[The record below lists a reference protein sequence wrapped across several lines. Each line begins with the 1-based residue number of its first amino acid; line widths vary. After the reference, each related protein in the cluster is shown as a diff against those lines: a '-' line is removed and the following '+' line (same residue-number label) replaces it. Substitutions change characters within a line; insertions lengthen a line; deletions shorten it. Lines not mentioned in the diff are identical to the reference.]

1 MPELLSHLTV
11 AQLIFVALGVL
22 FAALMRS
29 FSGFGFALM
38 AVPIFSLFLTPGD
51 SVVLS
56 ALLTLIVSGLT
67 FRGWWGKYPTEA
79 FVPMLLG
86 SVVGTAIGV
95 YFLSSISA
103 EQFQLW
109 IGLSVVTA
117 CLLLARFKPS
127 DTPPSSALA
136 GGTGVASGLMNG
148 AFAIPGPPVILFVMA
163 TIHNPASSRAFLMAF
178 FVVSNA
184 VSLTMF
190 GIAGLV
196 TSRPLTLLLVAF
208 PVMLLGDRLGA
219 WAFHRV
225 GGTAYRPVALAVS
238 LLVGVSITLKA
249 LLG

>member
-1 MPELLSHLTV
+1 MLDPLFALTS
-11 AQLIFVALGVL
+11 AQLVFVALGVL
-22 FAALMRS
+22 FASLMRS

-38 AVPIFSLFLTPGD
+38 AVPIFSFFLSPGD

-56 ALLTLIVSGLT
+56 ALLTLVVSGLT
-67 FRGWWGKYPTEA
+67 YRAWWGKYPTDA
-79 FVPMLLG
+79 FLPMIAG
-86 SVVGTAIGV
+86 SVVGTAAGV
-95 YFLSSISA
+95 YFLSNVSA
-103 EQFQLW
+103 AQFQLW
-109 IGLSVVTA
+109 IGLSVITA

-184 VSLTMF
+184 VSFVMF
-190 GIAGLV
+190 GVAGLV
-196 TSRPLTLLLVAF
+196 TATPLMLFLVAF
-208 PVMLLGDRLGA
+208 PVMLLGDRLGT

-225 GGTAYRPVALAVS
+225 GGTAYRPVALVVS
-238 LLVGVSITLKA
+238 LLVGVSITAKA

>member
-1 MPELLSHLTV
+1 MLDLLSALTA
-11 AQLIFVALGVL
+11 AQLAFVALGVL
-22 FAALMRS
+22 FASLMRA

-38 AVPIFSLFLTPGD
+38 AVPIFSFFLSPGD
-51 SVVLS
+51 AVVLS
-56 ALLTLIVSGLT
+56 ALLTLVVSGLT
-67 FRGWWGKYPTEA
+67 YRAWWGKYPADA
-79 FVPMLLG
+79 FLPMIAG
-86 SVVGTAIGV
+86 SVFGTAAGV
-95 YFLSSISA
+95 YFLSNVSTA
-103 EQFQLW
+103 EFQLW
-109 IGLSVVTA
+109 IGLSVVAA

-136 GGTGVASGLMNG
+136 AGTGVASGIMNG

-190 GIAGLV
+190 CAAGLV
-196 TSRPLTLLLVAF
+196 TATPLMLFLVAF

-225 GGTAYRPVALAVS
+225 GGKAYRPVALVVS
-238 LLVGVSITLKA
+238 LLVGVSITAKA

>member
-11 AQLIFVALGVL
+11 AQLVFVALGVL

-38 AVPIFSLFLTPGD
+38 AVPTFSFFLIPGD
-51 SVVLS
+51 AVVLS
-56 ALLTLIVSGLT
+56 AMLTLMVSGLT
-67 FRGWWGKYPTEA
+67 YRTWWGKFPTDA
-79 FVPMLLG
+79 FLPMLVG
-86 SVVGTAIGV
+86 SVLGTAIGV
-95 YFLSSISA
+95 YFLSNISA

-109 IGLSVVTA
+109 IGLSVIGA

-136 GGTGVASGLMNG
+136 GGTGIASGLMNG

-163 TIHNPASSRAFLMAF
+163 TIRNPASSRAFLMAF

-190 GIAGLV
+190 WTAGFV
-196 TSRPLTLLLVAF
+196 TARPLTLLLVAF

-225 GGTAYRPVALAVS
+225 GGTAYRPIALIVS